1 MWNKMIRINFIFKLV
16 LWWKKIGEKSKKLK
30 GKKGLCFLTHMARTK
45 KALTFKGYLG
55 LCCGRW
61 H

>member
-1 MWNKMIRINFIFKLV
+1 M
-16 LWWKKIGEKSKKLK
+16 KKKKRGEKSKKLK
-30 GKKGLCFLTHMARTK
+30 GKKGLCFLTHMASTK

-55 LCCGRW
+55 LRCRRW